1 MNASREE
8 NVSKMFA
15 AAVANLILTIA
26 LFIVVSAIIQYL
38 AVDFLPRF
46 GIDIL
51 PYKIYVDI
59 SVSLLFGYLI
69 VQRFSTV
76 VYWSLRARYA
86 HSIAASVKSI
96 IRIIGIG
103 VMVSVISGALTN
115 PTAGV
120 ALGGFIGMVVGFA
133 SQNVLSQVLSGLFVL
148 IARPI
153 AIGEVVELGG
163 VKGIVEDVSTLFTWI
178 RADDGRLI
186 LIPNNTVIGQRIV
199 KYQQQKPS

>member
-1 MNASREE
+1 MSASREE

-15 AAVANLILTIA
+15 TAVAKLILTIA
-26 LFIVVSAIIQYL
+26 LFIIFSAIIQYL

-46 GIDIL
+46 GIDIS

-59 SVSLLFGYLI
+59 PVSLLFGYLI

-76 VYWSLRARYA
+76 IYWSLRAKYT
-86 HSIAASVKSI
+86 HPVAASVKSI

-133 SQNVLSQVLSGLFVL
+133 SQNVLSQVLSGLFIL

-163 VKGIVEDVSTLFTWI
+163 VKGVVEDVSTLFTWI

-199 KYQQQKPS
+199 KYQQKSS